1 MTNNIHTLLLLILLS
16 INTTANARKA
26 DRIKYSLREVDSLG
40 LLDKSYE
47 RDLQAFLNTT
57 LKFPSLSKGMPA
69 DIIYESDSFVYYGYY
84 KEYTLNDIKHNLIHK
99 INKQALQ
106 KAFLNYNKYTHSDV
120 KQSVSNYIKKNPLFD
135 DMLGH
140 RQIEYG
146 PYYVLNKD
154 YLIAHIQYR
163 TDVDNY
169 KKIVSIIYYLDKNN
183 LSVVSAEQEP
193 YPYTFDYI
201 RNNESTIYVTTDNL
215 ESYIKRMK
223 YGCNKKHGGCIA
235 YMFETE
241 DYVYYGYVFNNE
253 NQKAVYTY
261 YRTNRDSLMK
271 TIPDYKVITPYTIHN
286 R

>member
-1 MTNNIHTLLLLILLS
+1 MTNYIYQLLLIILLS
-16 INTTANARKA
+16 TNTVYAGKVDRK
-26 DRIKYSLREVDSLG
+26 KYSLREVDSMG

-47 RDLQAFLNTT
+47 TDLQTFINAT
-57 LKFPSLSKGMPA
+57 LMFPSLSEGMPA
-69 DIIYESDSFVYYGYY
+69 DIIYESDSFIYYGHY
-84 KEYTLNDIKHNLIHK
+84 KEYTTKDIKHNLIHK
-99 INKQALQ
+99 TNKLTLQNALP
-106 KAFLNYNKYTHSDV
+106 NYDKYTHSDV

-135 DMLGH
+135 EMLGH
-140 RQIEYG
+140 SYRQYG
-146 PYYVLNKD
+146 PKYVLNKD
-154 YLIAHIQYR
+154 YLIAYIQYR
-163 TDVDNY
+163 TYIDNY
-169 KKIVSIIYYLDKNN
+169 KKIVSIKYYLDKDN
-183 LSVVSAEQEP
+183 LSVLRAEQEP

-241 DYVYYGYVFNNE
+241 TYVYYGYVFNNE

-261 YRTNRDSLMK
+261 YRTDRDSLMK
-271 TIPDYKVITPYTIHN
+271 TIPNYKVISPYTIHN

>member
-1 MTNNIHTLLLLILLS
+1 MTNYIYQLLLIILLS
-16 INTTANARKA
+16 TNTVYAGKA
-26 DRIKYSLREVDSLG
+26 DRKKYSLREVDSMG

-47 RDLQAFLNTT
+47 TDLQTFINAT
-57 LKFPSLSKGMPA
+57 LKFPSLSEGMPA

-84 KEYTLNDIKHNLIHK
+84 KEYTLKDIKHNLIHK
-99 INKQALQ
+99 TNKQALQ
-106 KAFLNYNKYTHSDV
+106 KAILNYNKYTHSDV
-120 KQSVSNYIKKNPLFD
+120 KQSVSNYIKKNPSFGD
-135 DMLGH
+135 ILGH
-140 RQIEYG
+140 GYRQYG
-146 PYYVLNKD
+146 PKYVLNKD
-154 YLIAHIQYR
+154 YLIVYIHYR
-163 TDVDNY
+163 TDIDNY
-169 KKIVSIIYYLDKNN
+169 KKIVSIKYYLDKDN
-183 LSVVSAEQEP
+183 LSVVRAEQEP

-241 DYVYYGYVFNNE
+241 TYVYYGYVFNNE

-261 YRTNRDSLMK
+261 YRTDRDSLMK
-271 TIPDYKVITPYTIHN
+271 MIPDYKVITPYSIQN